1 MIFEMILLGLANA
14 DGFFTQTQNAVT
26 HYRNAYYS
34 RNSGAYAS
42 PRSTSNSFSKYIS
55 NEEHSVKYKMHKS
68 EN

>member
-1 MIFEMILLGLANA
+1 MMIFQMILLGFARFCLA

-42 PRSTSNSFSKYIS
+42 DLHESK
-55 NEEHSVKYKMHKS
+55 
-68 EN
+68 